1 MKRLILLPLLG
12 IVLAACGVRPSAAP
26 SVTPTATAARVVTAA
41 PTTTA
46 FVVPTAPPTP
56 TATCP
61 GAPRE
66 RLVVGERGRVL
77 PDDPRPVNVRAE
89 AGTGSRV
96 LTQMPI
102 NAIFT
107 VLEGPVCEEEYS
119 WYRISYRESD
129 GWIAEGDLTSYYVEP
144 YLVE

>member
-1 MKRLILLPLLG
+1 MKPLIIVALSTLL
-12 IVLAACGVRPSAAP
+12 LAACGARPSAAP
-26 SVTPTATAARVVTAA
+26 SLTQTPLRVVTSA
-41 PTTTA
+41 PTPTT
-46 FVVPTAPPTP
+46 FVMPTPPPSP

-66 RLVVGERGRVL
+66 RLVLGERGRVL
-77 PDDPRPVNVRAE
+77 PDDPRSVNVRAE
-89 AGTGSRV
+89 PGTDSDI

-107 VLEGPVCEEEYS
+107 VLEGPVCGENYS

-144 YLVE
+144 YLVN